1 MMMYVVRNKETKEF
15 ITAQSYE
22 PSLPENLF
30 WELDENFEWPKI
42 EHSEEEIA
50 EFQLKQLRAKRDS
63 LLKDCDWTQL
73 PDALPTKERQRWAS
87 YRAELR
93 NLTKDFVSLEAVV
106 WPTKPV

>member
-1 MMMYVVRNKETKEF
+1 MKMYVIKEKETNKF
-15 ITAQSYE
+15 ITAQGYE

-50 EFQLKQLRAKRDS
+50 EFQLKQLRAKRDG

-73 PDALPTKERQRWAS
+73 PDALPTKERQRWTA

-93 NLTKDFVSLEAVV
+93 DITKKYTSLDAVV
-106 WPTKPV
+106 WPNKPE